1 MLQNA
6 PDGNGTRR
14 RSYRRNESSSM
25 GAVPIENV
33 YAQLC
38 DLARARDFERLVL
51 FGSRARGTNLP
62 KSDID
67 LAVVGGDV
75 EGFSEDVEERLWSLL
90 TVDVVDLSRCTSD
103 ELRLEIARDG
113 KVLYEAV

>member
-1 MLQNA
+1 
-6 PDGNGTRR
+6 
-14 RSYRRNESSSM
+14 M
-25 GAVPIENV
+25 GAVPIESV

-38 DLARARDFERLVL
+38 DFAQARGVERLVL
-51 FGSRARGTNLP
+51 FGSRARGSNLP

-90 TVDVVDLSRCTSD
+90 AVDVVDLSRCASA
-103 ELRLEIARDG
+103 ELRGEIERDG